1 MHLRAALRRRA
12 FSLLELLICI
22 AIIALLASILLSVAV
37 KVLQYARSVAAQV
50 NG

>member
-1 MHLRAALRRRA
+1 MHARTTLLRFA

-22 AIIALLASILLSVAV
+22 AIIALLASILLTTVV
-37 KVLQYARSVAAQV
+37 RVLQFVRGLVQQA